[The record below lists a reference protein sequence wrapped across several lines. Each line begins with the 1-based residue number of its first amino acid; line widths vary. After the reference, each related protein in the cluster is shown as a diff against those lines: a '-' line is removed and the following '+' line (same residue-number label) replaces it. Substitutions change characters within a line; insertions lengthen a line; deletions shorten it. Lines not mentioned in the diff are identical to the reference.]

1 MTFATTQMGKYH
13 DITYMWNLEKKD
25 TNDLICKTETD
36 SENKFMVTKDEMQGR
51 RSKLGA
57 WD

>member
-36 SENKFMVTKDEMQGR
+36 SENKFMVIKEEKQG
-51 RSKLGA
+51 KG
-57 WD
+57 